1 MGTDSTD
8 WTGKAESVELPR
20 EKAFAGHRV
29 RRKVASALLLGCA
42 LPLLVL
48 AYALHIL
55 SGPVLDPHWWLLG
68 GVTIPALLVFTALL
82 MSGGAVV
89 VWDLSSAVSR
99 LAGLAAS
106 GRITSGAATDR
117 TDEIGN
123 LLTSFARM
131 AATIEQQAAQ
141 IKLLP
146 GRLSDLTRQAF
157 QDSLTKLPNRALFLD
172 RLTHG
177 LVRAQRRRQAVAL
190 LFADLDR
197 FKLINDGLGHSAG
210 DRLLVEVGQR
220 LQRYVRDEDTLARLG
235 GDEFGILLEEVTD
248 LTAATEI
255 AQRID
260 AGLREPFVLA
270 GREIVITASIGIA
283 MSDGDVP
290 PDDLVRQAD
299 LAMYRAK
306 AGGRARYAVFQ
317 GTMETPAQE
326 RLDTEMAL
334 RRAVERRELTLHYQP
349 IVSLDTGEVVDV
361 EALLRW
367 DRCPAG
373 RLLPAEIVQVLEDT
387 NLIVPVGEWV
397 LQEACRQA
405 AQWQAG
411 GMVAPLVSVNVSA
424 GQLHASSL
432 VDSVATALRNAGL
445 NPDRLKLELTEATAM
460 MADPRSLAELHKL
473 KEMGVHLL
481 IDDFGTGHSSLTRLK
496 HFPVD
501 GLKIDGSVV
510 RGLPRDPADVAIV
523 HALAGVA
530 CALNLTLTA
539 EGVESHEQVVQLKAL
554 GCSQAQGYYF
564 APPLLPDR
572 LRRFFFMRSKVSGDQ
587 DRKSGG
593 PVGSGA
599 RGEHD
604 SSMMSKVNVKAL
616 IDPTGGDPRESL

>member
-1 MGTDSTD
+1 MGTDST
-8 WTGKAESVELPR
+8 GRAESVELPR
-20 EKAFAGHRV
+20 EVAFGGQRV

-42 LPLLVL
+42 VPLLVL

-55 SGPVLDPHWWLLG
+55 STPVLDPNWWLLG
-68 GVTIPALLVFTALL
+68 GMTIPALLVFTALL
-82 MSGGAVV
+82 MAGGAVV
-89 VWDLSSAVSR
+89 VWDVSSAVSR
-99 LAGLAAS
+99 LAGLATS

-131 AATIEQQAAQ
+131 AATIEQQADQ
-141 IKLLP
+141 VKLLP
-146 GRLSDLTRQAF
+146 GRLDDLTRQAF
-157 QDSLTKLPNRALFLD
+157 QDSLTRLPNRALFLD

-197 FKLINDGLGHSAG
+197 FKLINDSLGHSAG
-210 DRLLVEVGQR
+210 DQLLVEVGQR
-220 LQRYVRDEDTLARLG
+220 LQRCVRDEDTLARLG
-235 GDEFGILLEEVTD
+235 GDEFGILLSEVTD
-248 LTAATEI
+248 LTAATDI

-260 AGLREPFVLA
+260 AALREPFVLA

-283 MSDGDVP
+283 MSDGDSVP
-290 PDDLVRQAD
+290 SDDLLRQAD

-306 AGGRARYAVFQ
+306 AGGRARYAVFR

-334 RRAVERRELTLHYQP
+334 RRAVERREFTLHYQP
-349 IVSLDTGEVVDV
+349 IVSLETGEVVDV

-373 RLLPAEIVQVLEDT
+373 RLLPAEIVQVLEDI

-405 AQWQAG
+405 TQWQAG
-411 GMVAPLVSVNVSA
+411 GMVAPRVSVNVSA

-432 VDSVATALRNAGL
+432 VDAVATALRNAGL

-523 HALAGVA
+523 QALAGIA

-539 EGVESHEQVVQLKAL
+539 EGVQSHEQVVQLKAL

-572 LRRFFFMRSKVSGDQ
+572 LRRFFFMRSKASRDQ

-593 PVGSGA
+593 
-599 RGEHD
+599 
-604 SSMMSKVNVKAL
+604 
-616 IDPTGGDPRESL
+616 